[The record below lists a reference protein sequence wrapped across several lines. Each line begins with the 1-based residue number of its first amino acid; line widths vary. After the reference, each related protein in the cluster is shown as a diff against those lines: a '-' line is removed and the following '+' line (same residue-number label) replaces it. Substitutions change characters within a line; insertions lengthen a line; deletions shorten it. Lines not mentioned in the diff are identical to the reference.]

1 MLEDLLG
8 LLRNANPKVVIHVLQ
23 SLKYEPLL
31 TLVNYYQL
39 VRKIRV
45 LKMVPRTQNNE
56 CSVSTRT
63 FYSFRSYMPYRA
75 MRNRYHKSSRSLI
88 LPIGGLTLIIVRDS
102 VRSGFSP

>member
-45 LKMVPRTQNNE
+45 LKMMFLLKLEMSPLSRTQSND
-56 CSVSTRT
+56 C
-63 FYSFRSYMPYRA
+63 
-75 MRNRYHKSSRSLI
+75 
-88 LPIGGLTLIIVRDS
+88 
-102 VRSGFSP
+102 